1 MPYKLVRFK
10 DAPPGHAHFKGRT
23 IYDPAK
29 IAEIES
35 DPHLARTYQR
45 AALTPDEAEHVA
57 SFVAAEAAT
66 DAEPETAAQPEA
78 PAE

>member
-57 SFVAAEAAT
+57 SFIVAEAAV
-66 DAEPETAAQPEA
+66 DADA
-78 PAE
+78 PDASNAPVE